1 MSAATDSLHGVY
13 AITPDANDF
22 ATTLSMTARLIQA
35 GVGVVQYR
43 NKHSS
48 APARRRQAA
57 QLRDLCRETQTFL
70 LINDDVD
77 LALAVEAD
85 GVHLGQQDTPVAQ
98 ARDRL
103 GDEAIVGVTCH
114 NSPELAQTAALA
126 GASYVAFGRFFS
138 SSTKPAGLA
147 DIEVITRA
155 GQVVGLP
162 KVAIGGIHRG
172 NANGIVEA
180 GAEMIALCEALY
192 GSSEPEQL
200 VLHLKGLF

>member
-48 APARRRQAA
+48 TPARRRQAA

-138 SSTKPAGLA
+138 SSTKPDAGLA

-162 KVAIGGIHRG
+162 SRQREWHRG
-172 NANGIVEA
+172 
-180 GAEMIALCEALY
+180 
-192 GSSEPEQL
+192 SRR
-200 VLHLKGLF
+200 